1 MRFFLVFQG
10 TTYQEEKKLS
20 CLWAPKF
27 GKSGQE
33 VHHHKRLVE
42 VKINDRIIHLV
53 NRKIV
58 SINKSKFFCT
68 EDHPLKTKDGWKAV
82 NAKMCI
88 QNYPDL
94 NIVNEDLAFGDEI
107 ETADGSIVVNEIAAN
122 DNIGGLLNCH
132 PPAVLI
138 GLKFSSIK
146 NLVSLSCP
154 HQPANLCTFLF
165 IIFL

>member
-58 SINKSKFFCT
+58 SISTAKSK
-68 EDHPLKTKDGWKAV
+68 HMMRP
-82 NAKMCI
+82 
-88 QNYPDL
+88 
-94 NIVNEDLAFGDEI
+94 
-107 ETADGSIVVNEIAAN
+107 
-122 DNIGGLLNCH
+122 
-132 PPAVLI
+132 
-138 GLKFSSIK
+138 
-146 NLVSLSCP
+146 
-154 HQPANLCTFLF
+154 
-165 IIFL
+165 